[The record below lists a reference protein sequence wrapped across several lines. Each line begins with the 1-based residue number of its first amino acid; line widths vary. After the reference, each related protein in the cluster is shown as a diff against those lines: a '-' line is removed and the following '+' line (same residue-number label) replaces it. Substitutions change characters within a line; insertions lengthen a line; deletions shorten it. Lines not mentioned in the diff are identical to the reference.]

1 MTSTATIQSAV
12 RWVTPDITRLFN
24 SEIDNEENGGVSPAT
39 LSSTIDS
46 VAQMP
51 ADLLAFDDSTD
62 VPALLVALLM
72 IRDLLPGRTE
82 VGDLLDDA
90 KRLRN

>member
-1 MTSTATIQSAV
+1 MTSNATIQSAV
-12 RWVTPDITRLFN
+12 RWVTPDITRLFH
-24 SEIDNEENGGVSPAT
+24 SEIDNEDNGGASPAT

-46 VAQMP
+46 VSQMP

-72 IRDLLPGRTE
+72 IRDLLPGGTE
-82 VGDLLDDA
+82 VADLLEDA
-90 KRLRN
+90 KRFRP